1 MCEEQNRAW
10 AEKEAKR
17 PIVYGVIFSISRS
30 QSQQNAIPAVTGII
44 S

>member
-1 MCEEQNRAW
+1 MFKEQNQAW

-17 PIVYGVIFSISRS
+17 PIVCGVIFSISRS
-30 QSQQNAIPAVTGII
+30 QQQQNAISAVTGII